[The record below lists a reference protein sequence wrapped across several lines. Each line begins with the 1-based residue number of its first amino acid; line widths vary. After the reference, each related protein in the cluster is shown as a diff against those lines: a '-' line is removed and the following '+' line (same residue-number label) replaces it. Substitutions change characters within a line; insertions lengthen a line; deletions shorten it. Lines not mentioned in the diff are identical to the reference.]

1 MNDVIGGDYLSR
13 VNQNLRVDKHWS
25 YGAYTFLQDARGPR
39 PFMVYAPV
47 QTDRTA
53 DAIRELHGELARF
66 VASEPATPDELTRVF
81 RSNAYSLPGRFETAQ
96 AVLESLQANA
106 RLGRPDDYAATLK
119 QRYEAVDLEN
129 LQAAAEEVVHPDALT
144 WVVIGDRKAIEAD
157 LRALRLAEVEFID
170 ADEH

>member
-1 MNDVIGGDYLSR
+1 
-13 VNQNLRVDKHWS
+13 
-25 YGAYTFLQDARGPR
+25 
-39 PFMVYAPV
+39 
-47 QTDRTA
+47 
-53 DAIRELHGELARF
+53 
-66 VASEPATPDELTRVF
+66 
-81 RSNAYSLPGRFETAQ
+81 
-96 AVLESLQANA
+96 VLESLQANA
-106 RLGRPDDYAATLK
+106 RLGHPDDYAATLK